1 MWLDEL
7 GEKSYLKYAGLG
19 LEIAVAL
26 SAPILGGYW
35 ADTKFNSTP
44 YFLLTGIFI
53 GFALLIGMFVGL
65 SKDVNSKSKDG

>member
-7 GEKSYLKYAGLG
+7 GEKSYFKYAGLG

-35 ADTKFNSTP
+35 ADTKLNTAP
-44 YFLLTGIFI
+44 YFLLAGIII
-53 GFALLIGMFVGL
+53 GLSLLIGMFVRL
-65 SKDVNSKSKDG
+65 TKDVNSKSKEN

>member
-7 GEKSYLKYAGLG
+7 GEKSYFKYAGLG

-35 ADTKFNSTP
+35 ADTKLDTTP
-44 YFLLTGIFI
+44 YFLLAGILI
-53 GFALLIGMFVGL
+53 GLSLIIGMFIRL
-65 SKDVNSKSKDG
+65 SKDVNSKSKRK